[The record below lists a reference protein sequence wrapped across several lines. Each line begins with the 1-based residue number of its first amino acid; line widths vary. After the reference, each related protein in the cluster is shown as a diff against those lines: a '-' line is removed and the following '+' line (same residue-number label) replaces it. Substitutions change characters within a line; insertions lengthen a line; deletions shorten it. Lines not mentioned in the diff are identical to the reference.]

1 MAFIPPIVSRVLTM
15 SFEQKCQVLEALEEV
30 LAYFPEA
37 EILDALDDDQN
48 SGRRYAPTIKTPRA
62 GDVRRWRKAAGL

>member
-1 MAFIPPIVSRVLTM
+1 MSESRIVRMTTM
-15 SFEQKCQVLEALEEV
+15 SLEAKCAVLDALEEV

-48 SGRRYAPTIKTPRA
+48 SGRRYAPTIKTPRTA
-62 GDVRRWRKAAGL
+62 DVRRWREALLRH